1 MKKNITCIILIA
13 LLGITVSASVA
24 QQNQNV
30 PKTDTEVEKLKI
42 QLQTSENEKMEIET
56 KLAEAKAK
64 HAEAHAKL
72 IDTEFDKLKLELK
85 DFNEKWLLGWIGFFG
100 VIFAVFGV
108 ILFSHFKTKV
118 DQMIENGVEKSLTG
132 FQEAFEQ
139 VNELKDELGVLKKEL
154 AIIVLDNFG
163 PGYPVELELHTEGI
177 KALSDE
183 MLLEI
188 FSDKTS
194 ELENRWNAADIL
206 IARKDPRLV
215 SPVLT
220 SLNSIVDSDID
231 RITFHARFRAPHIF
245 WGGFSGIYNKET
257 YQGLKDFLKRLIKE
271 DPKNKDV
278 FLTWT
283 VFLLAQISSE
293 LDRGDSV
300 SMIIK
305 TIPDLDVFSHDEDN
319 LNNLVEY
326 FNKFQEHV
334 SIKDILKNGLTDG
347 MPDVET
353 RCLQLLEKH
362 DPDFVNEWKA
372 QKVTANTEREESDES
387 KPTN

>member
-1 MKKNITCIILIA
+1 M
-13 LLGITVSASVA
+13 LL
-24 QQNQNV
+24 N
-30 PKTDTEVEKLKI
+30 K
-42 QLQTSENEKMEIET
+42 
-56 KLAEAKAK
+56 
-64 HAEAHAKL
+64 
-72 IDTEFDKLKLELK
+72 
-85 DFNEKWLLGWIGFFG
+85 
-100 VIFAVFGV
+100 
-108 ILFSHFKTKV
+108 
-118 DQMIENGVEKSLTG
+118 
-132 FQEAFEQ
+132 

>member
-132 FQEAFEQ
+132 FQECF
-139 VNELKDELGVLKKEL
+139 
-154 AIIVLDNFG
+154 
-163 PGYPVELELHTEGI
+163 
-177 KALSDE
+177 
-183 MLLEI
+183 
-188 FSDKTS
+188 
-194 ELENRWNAADIL
+194 
-206 IARKDPRLV
+206 
-215 SPVLT
+215 
-220 SLNSIVDSDID
+220 
-231 RITFHARFRAPHIF
+231 
-245 WGGFSGIYNKET
+245 
-257 YQGLKDFLKRLIKE
+257 
-271 DPKNKDV
+271 
-278 FLTWT
+278 
-283 VFLLAQISSE
+283 
-293 LDRGDSV
+293 
-300 SMIIK
+300 
-305 TIPDLDVFSHDEDN
+305 
-319 LNNLVEY
+319 
-326 FNKFQEHV
+326 
-334 SIKDILKNGLTDG
+334 
-347 MPDVET
+347 
-353 RCLQLLEKH
+353 
-362 DPDFVNEWKA
+362 
-372 QKVTANTEREESDES
+372 
-387 KPTN
+387 